1 MTQLVVRASDIS
13 RRRRAAKFTKT
24 RKIPRNSVEILSN
37 TCLYNIFETYFS
49 YRGYLLAVNL
59 QIYLGTSSLK
69 RANNG
74 PKLPG
79 VNYVAKN
86 WALAMMLKALPLVQ
100 FWSVLL
106 LKEQMM
112 TSVRKTLK
120 TLVWS
125 AQNRSIS
132 NEVFPEITTK
142 SAFFDRLIF
151 SWVCPENSCEIGWF
165 FGEFAPKKPAKL
177 DFFSVTYQKPCI
189 VWYDPSDLKISWIEV
204 SINLEVNWSLFCLS
218 DLTHFLW
225 WKQSRF
231 TLLT

>member
-1 MTQLVVRASDIS
+1 MFHTAR
-13 RRRRAAKFTKT
+13 FTKT
-24 RKIPRNSVEILSN
+24 RKIPQNSVEILSMSVRHIWN
-37 TCLYNIFETYFS
+37 FSQLLRLFTCRKL
-49 YRGYLLAVNL
+49 VNL
-59 QIYLGTSSLK
+59 SRNFVTETCKQRPET
-69 RANNG
+69 

-86 WALAMMLKALPLVQ
+86 RALAMMLKALPLVQ

-204 SINLEVNWSLFCLS
+204 GINLEVNWLCLC
-218 DLTHFLW
+218 DLAHFLW
-225 WKQSRF
+225 WKQSRIRWNVCFNF
-231 TLLT
+231 TNLI